1 MFCSWTLDQGCSGWT
16 LLYLLIV
23 SKKRCLPP
31 YKHPDLLSRGHFDQ
45 RQTPWLPEQF
55 TGTGS
60 LDRSRDLVRAD
71 GREVSAEVERCPRWV
86 RGDRGTSVQLLLL
99 PSVLEVHGE
108 RMTSDEDVRSGKKK
122 KGDGRGRRFGLGG
135 SHICWVKASLSLRVL
150 FDNLLK
156 SEARGRAAKKSIAG
170 NIRQKEMAVKI
181 WGQGNEITQGLSSR

>member
-55 TGTGS
+55 TGAGS
-60 LDRSRDLVRAD
+60 LDWSRDLVRAD

-108 RMTSDEDVRSGKKK
+108 RMTSDEDVRSGTKK
-122 KGDGRGRRFGLGG
+122 REMGG
-135 SHICWVKASLSLRVL
+135 K
-150 FDNLLK
+150 
-156 SEARGRAAKKSIAG
+156 
-170 NIRQKEMAVKI
+170 KI
-181 WGQGNEITQGLSSR
+181 WIRWKSHLLSESFSVSSRVVR